1 MPEWGSQ
8 PPRSGQ
14 DANSMGFFSRGRAV
28 IRGSPLVKRTIVRD
42 VVQGILET
50 HLPRLV
56 RRIAN

>member
-1 MPEWGSQ
+1 
-8 PPRSGQ
+8 
-14 DANSMGFFSRGRAV
+14 MGFFSRGRAV
-28 IRGSPLVKRTIVRD
+28 IRSSPLVKRTIVRD